1 MARIRRPRPYV
12 PVFLPFLFLLALLC
26 SLPQAH
32 AQAALLLEEPYGT
45 FGSLNPTGHA
55 ALYLE
60 HVRAE
65 TPIQLRPC
73 HAGETGVVLSR
84 YKDMAGYDWV
94 AIPLLPY
101 LYAVETPDEVPLM
114 ADSLTVAA
122 MRSRYREQHLG
133 DFGAQLRPGGFFHGG
148 WEQLVGAAYNR
159 RIILFRFPTT
169 PQQDSRLIA
178 ALNARPNHS
187 HFSLLFNNCADFDRF
202 LLSNYFPGQF
212 PRSIFPDAGMTTPK
226 YVTHRLVRT
235 IRRTPGSQLQ
245 VFEIPQVPGSR
256 RSSHSA
262 HGIAESLLKS
272 GYVLPIVALNPYLAG
287 GLLADYLARGRY
299 PVVPTHPVILTPDT
313 LTQLPSLADTRDSTL
328 TIPLQASD
336 NRPESSNQQNA
347 AADASSS
354 HLQQPN

>member
-1 MARIRRPRPYV
+1 MARIRPHRTYV
-12 PVFLPFLFLLALLC
+12 PAAILVFFCLLPFVFLPH
-26 SLPQAH
+26 AH

-60 HVRAE
+60 HVCAD
-65 TPIQLRPC
+65 TPIHLRPC
-73 HAGETGVVLSR
+73 NPGEIGVVLSR
-84 YKDMAGYDWV
+84 YKDMGGYDWV

-101 LYAVETPDEVPLM
+101 LYAVETPDQVPLM
-114 ADSLTVAA
+114 ADALTVRA
-122 MRSRYREQHLG
+122 MRSRYREEHLG
-133 DFGAQLRPGGFFHGG
+133 DFGARLRPGGFFHGG

-159 RIILFRFPTT
+159 RIFLVRFPTT
-169 PQQDSRLIA
+169 PQQDARLIA
-178 ALNARPNHS
+178 ALNDGPNRS
-187 HFSLLFNNCADFDRF
+187 RFSLLFNNCADFDRF

-235 IRRTPGSQLQ
+235 IRRTPTSQLQ

-272 GYVLPIVALNPYLAG
+272 GYVLPIVVLNPYLAG

-299 PVVPTHPVILTPDT
+299 PVLPGDPIVLNPDT
-313 LTQLPSLADTRDSTL
+313 LTQLPGLADTRNSTL
-328 TIPLQASD
+328 TTPLQTSD

-354 HLQQPN
+354 HLRQPN